1 MGSISGSRRTPQA
14 SPPQRPREEQLGEHL
29 HAHLKAAPVPAPGG
43 RTCACLRTCVC
54 AADHPLPASLKLDL

>member
-29 HAHLKAAPVPAPGG
+29 HAHLGQHLCPHLGAAPVPAFAPVSA
-43 RTCACLRTCVC
+43 RLTTPCQQA
-54 AADHPLPASLKLDL
+54 